1 MKLIYKGVLK
11 RNETLPLW
19 SLPDSAV
26 KVREPESFQV
36 ITLVS
41 LLFII
46 PAMVLVAII
55 ILFSYILH
63 GGYASAG
70 FSWVGL
76 MLSFTAMIPHE
87 FLHAVCFGKDADVE
101 MFFLPQ
107 SGNIAVTSGKAISKR
122 RFIFMSLLPSLVL
135 GWIPLLIW
143 AILPYTVF
151 SNILFTFSVITGAVH
166 GAGDNFGVYNIIHQV
181 PKGSMMQMSGNNPYW
196 FNVN

>member
-1 MKLIYKGVLK
+1 MKLVYKGILT

-19 SLPDSAV
+19 PLPDNAV
-26 KVREPESFQV
+26 RVMEPESYQI

-87 FLHAVCFGKDADVE
+87 YLHAVCFGKDADVE

-151 SNILFTFSVITGAVH
+151 RHTIYIFS
-166 GAGDNFGVYNIIHQV
+166 YNRRC
-181 PKGSMMQMSGNNPYW
+181 SWSR
-196 FNVN
+196 